1 MNVRR
6 EPHAPSE
13 NDPLT
18 SLRLQLFYR
27 FDWQAPGS
35 VRKASAA
42 RSINSCTQSFIP

>member
-18 SLRLQLFYR
+18 SLRLQLL
-27 FDWQAPGS
+27 
-35 VRKASAA
+35 
-42 RSINSCTQSFIP
+42 SIRLTGTGIGAKGVCRTLDKQLHAKLYS